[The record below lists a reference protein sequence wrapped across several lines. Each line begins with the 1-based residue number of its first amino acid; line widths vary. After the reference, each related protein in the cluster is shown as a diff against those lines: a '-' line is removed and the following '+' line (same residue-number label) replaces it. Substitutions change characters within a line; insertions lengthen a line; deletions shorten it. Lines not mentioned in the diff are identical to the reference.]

1 LKKERFMTEKI
12 LGKKDLVLFTVSA
25 ILLLDTLASAAS
37 VGVSS
42 IFWWLFLGVI
52 FFIPFA
58 LITAEMSCSYPEQG
72 GIYAWVKTA
81 FGNRWAARA
90 SWSYWVNTAV
100 WIPAI
105 AILFA
110 GIFKQM
116 FMPDLSLY
124 GQIIIGLILTWITVA
139 VNIVSLDIG
148 RFVPDTGAVLKIV
161 IFLVLILGAFNYVG
175 EHGMANEFTLAA
187 LKPDW
192 QASFQYIP
200 AIIYGMLG
208 FELVSASSDEM
219 KDPARDMPKAVLI
232 SAAIIIVLYIFGTIA
247 MLAAIPAQDI
257 NLVEGLMDT
266 LNLLFGQTP
275 AGQTFAMALG
285 VAALFTFFSNGVT
298 WALGCNR
305 AAAEAAKMGELPA
318 IFAKESKNYGT
329 PVGASIMMGLVSTAT
344 IILYGFLAGSNEDL
358 FWSLFAFSAVIFMLP
373 YIAMMLAFIKA
384 RIEQPHHERPYKIPG
399 GILVARIFAYSCI
412 VVLSFAI
419 VLFIYSP
426 GEGMQWPV
434 FIGVIVTLI
443 IGELSIRSAEK
454 TKSASRINFS
464 LSKN

>member
-1 LKKERFMTEKI
+1 MTEKI

-42 IFWWLFLGVI
+42 IFWWLFLSVI

-58 LITAEMSCSYPEQG
+58 LISAEMSCSYPEQG

-81 FGNRWAARA
+81 YGSRWAART
-90 SWSYWVNTAV
+90 SWAYWVNTAV

-105 AILFA
+105 AILFV

-116 FMPDLSLY
+116 FIPDLSLY
-124 GQIIIGLILTWITVA
+124 GQVAIGLTITWITVA

-148 RFVPDTGAVLKIV
+148 KFIPDTGAVLKIL
-161 IFLVLILGAFNYVG
+161 IFLVLIVGAFNYVG
-175 EHGMANEFTLAA
+175 EHGMANELSMAA

-208 FELVSASSDEM
+208 FELVSASSEEM

-232 SAAIIIVLYIFGTIA
+232 SAAIIIVLYILGTIA

-266 LNLLFGQTP
+266 LNLLLGQTP
-275 AGQTFAMALG
+275 VGKTFAMALG
-285 VAALFTFFSNGVT
+285 IAALFTFFSNGVT
-298 WALGCNR
+298 WALGANR
-305 AAAEAAKMGELPA
+305 AAAEAAKAGELPA
-318 IFAKESKNYGT
+318 IFAKESKKTGT
-329 PVGASIMMGLVSTAT
+329 PAGASIMMGLVSTST

-373 YIAMMLAFIKA
+373 YIAMMLAFVKS
-384 RIEQPHHERPYKIPG
+384 RVEQPNYFRPYKIPG
-399 GILVARIFAYSCI
+399 GILVARLLAYSCI
-412 VVLSFAI
+412 TVLSFAI

-426 GEGMQWPV
+426 EEGMQWAV
-434 FIGVIVTLI
+434 FIGVIVTLM
-443 IGELSIRSAEK
+443 IGELAIRSAEK
-454 TKSASRINFS
+454 SKSETRLNFS
-464 LSKN
+464 TNT

>member
-1 LKKERFMTEKI
+1 MTEKI

-42 IFWWLFLGVI
+42 IFWWLFLGAV

-81 FGNRWAARA
+81 YGSRWAARA
-90 SWSYWVNTAV
+90 SWGYWINTAV

-110 GIFKQM
+110 GVFKQM
-116 FMPDLSLY
+116 FIPDLSLY
-124 GQIIIGLILTWITVA
+124 GQIAIGITLTWITVG

-148 RFVPDTGAVLKIV
+148 RFIPDTGAIFKIL
-161 IFLVLILGAFNYVG
+161 IFLALIVGAFNYVG
-175 EHGMANEFTLAA
+175 EHGMANEFSLAA

-192 QASFQYIP
+192 QASFKYIP

-208 FELVSASSDEM
+208 FELVSASSEEM
-219 KDPARDMPKAVLI
+219 KNPARDMPKAVLI
-232 SAAIIIVLYIFGTIA
+232 SAAIIILLYIFGTIA
-247 MLAAIPAQDI
+247 MLAAIPAQNI

-305 AAAEAAKMGELPA
+305 AAAEAAKVGELPA
-318 IFAKESKNYGT
+318 IFAIESKNTGT
-329 PVGASIMMGLVSTAT
+329 PVGASIMMGIVSTLT
-344 IILYGFLAGSNEDL
+344 IVLYGFLAGSNEDL
-358 FWSLFAFSAVIFMLP
+358 FWSLFAFSGVIFMLP
-373 YIAMMLAFIKA
+373 YIAMMLAFVKT
-384 RIEQPHHERPYKIPG
+384 RVEQPNYFRPYKIPG
-399 GILVARIFAYSCI
+399 GILVARLLAYSCI
-412 VVLSFAI
+412 VVLSLAI
-419 VLFIYSP
+419 ILFIYSP
-426 GEGMQWPV
+426 EEGMQWVV
-434 FIGVIVTLI
+434 FVGVIVTLI
-443 IGELSIRSAEK
+443 IGEFAIRSAEK
-454 TKSASRINFS
+454 TKPAAQMNSLLSR
-464 LSKN
+464 

>member
-1 LKKERFMTEKI
+1 MTEKI

-58 LITAEMSCSYPEQG
+58 LISAEMSCSYPEQG

-81 FGNRWAARA
+81 YGSRWAARA
-90 SWSYWVNTAV
+90 SWGYWVNTAV

-116 FMPDLSLY
+116 FIPDLSLY
-124 GQIIIGLILTWITVA
+124 GQVVIGITLTWITVI

-148 RFVPDTGAVLKIV
+148 RLVPDTGAIFKIF
-161 IFLVLILGAFNYVG
+161 IFLALIVGAFNYVG
-175 EHGMANEFTLAA
+175 EHGMANEFTMAA

-192 QASFQYIP
+192 KASFQYIP

-208 FELVSASSDEM
+208 FELVSASSEEM

-232 SAAIIIVLYIFGTIA
+232 SAAIIIFLYIFGTIA

-266 LNLLFGQTP
+266 LNLLFGQSP

-285 VAALFTFFSNGVT
+285 IAALFTFFSNGVT

-318 IFAKESKNYGT
+318 IFAKECKKTGT
-329 PVGASIMMGLVSTAT
+329 PFGASIMMGVVSTST
-344 IILYGFLAGSNEDL
+344 IVLYGFLAGSNEDL

-373 YIAMMLAFIKA
+373 YIAMLLAFIKA
-384 RIEQPHHERPYKIPG
+384 RVEQPDHVRPYKIPG
-399 GILVARIFAYSCI
+399 GLLVARLLAFSCI
-412 VVLSFAI
+412 TVLSFAI

-426 GEGMQWPV
+426 DEGMQWAV
-434 FIGVIVTLI
+434 FTGVIVTLI
-443 IGELSIRSAEK
+443 IGELAIRSAEK
-454 TKSASRINFS
+454 TKSAARMNFS
-464 LSKN
+464 LTR

>member
-1 LKKERFMTEKI
+1 MTEKI

-25 ILLLDTLASAAS
+25 ILLLDTLASAAT

-42 IFWWLFLGVI
+42 IFWWLFLGVV

-81 FGNRWAARA
+81 FGSRWAARA
-90 SWSYWVNTAV
+90 SWSYWINTAV

-105 AILFA
+105 SILFA

-116 FMPDLSLY
+116 FIPDLSLF
-124 GQIIIGLILTWITVA
+124 GQIGIGLMLTWVTVL

-148 RFVPDTGAVLKIV
+148 KLVPDTGAIFKIL
-161 IFLVLILGAFNYVG
+161 IFLILIVAAFNYVG
-175 EHGMANEFTLAA
+175 EHGMANEFSIAA

-208 FELVSASSDEM
+208 FELVSASSKEM

-232 SAAIIIVLYIFGTIA
+232 SAVIIIVLYTLGTVA
-247 MLAAIPAQDI
+247 MLAAIPSQDI

-266 LNLLFGQTP
+266 LYLLFGQTP
-275 AGQTFAMALG
+275 AGQTFAMAIG
-285 VAALFTFFSNGVT
+285 IMALFTFFSNGVT

-318 IFAKESKNYGT
+318 IFAIESKKTGT
-329 PVGASIMMGLVSTAT
+329 PIGASIMMGLVSTAT
-344 IILYGFLAGSNEDL
+344 IVLYGFLAGSNEDL

-373 YIAMMLAFIKA
+373 YIGMLLAFIKA
-384 RIEQPHHERPYKIPG
+384 RVEQPNHIRPYKIPG
-399 GILVARIFAYSCI
+399 GLIFARLLAYSCI
-412 VVLSFAI
+412 TVLTFAI

-426 GEGMQWPV
+426 EEGMQWSV
-434 FIGVIVTLI
+434 FVGVFVTLI
-443 IGELSIRSAEK
+443 IGELAIKSAEK
-454 TKSASRINFS
+454 
-464 LSKN
+464 SKVEAESEIVTNE

>member
-1 LKKERFMTEKI
+1 MTEKI
-12 LGKKDLVLFTVSA
+12 LEKKDLVLFTVSA

-42 IFWWLFLGVI
+42 LFWWLFLGVI

-58 LITAEMSCSYPEQG
+58 LISAEMSCSYPEQG

-81 FGNRWAARA
+81 YGSRWAARA
-90 SWSYWVNTAV
+90 SWSYWINTAV

-105 AILFA
+105 SILFA

-116 FMPDLSLY
+116 FIPDLSLY
-124 GQIIIGLILTWITVA
+124 GQITIGLLLTWITVL

-148 RFVPDTGAVLKIV
+148 RLVPDTGAIFKIL
-161 IFLVLILGAFNYVG
+161 IFLILIVGAFNYVG
-175 EHGMANEFTLAA
+175 EHGMANEFSVAA

-208 FELVSASSDEM
+208 FELVSASSKEM

-232 SAAIIIVLYIFGTIA
+232 SAAIIIVLYTLGTIA

-275 AGQTFAMALG
+275 TGQTFAMVIG
-285 VAALFTFFSNGVT
+285 IAALFTFFSNGVT

-305 AAAEAAKMGELPA
+305 AAAEAAKVGELPA
-318 IFAKESKNYGT
+318 IFAKESKKTGT
-329 PVGASIMMGLVSTAT
+329 PLGASIMMGVVSTST
-344 IILYGFLAGSNEDL
+344 IVLYGFLAGSNEDL

-373 YIAMMLAFIKA
+373 YIAMILAFIKA
-384 RIEQPHHERPYKIPG
+384 RVEQPNHIRPYKIPG
-399 GILVARIFAYSCI
+399 GILVARLLAYSCI
-412 VVLSFAI
+412 TVLSFAI

-426 GEGMQWPV
+426 EAGMQWAV
-434 FIGVIVTLI
+434 FVGVIVTLI
-443 IGELSIRSAEK
+443 IGELAISSAEK
-454 TKSASRINFS
+454 TKTAAQVNFS
-464 LSKN
+464 PSKY

>member
-1 LKKERFMTEKI
+1 
-12 LGKKDLVLFTVSA
+12 
-25 ILLLDTLASAAS
+25 
-37 VGVSS
+37 
-42 IFWWLFLGVI
+42 
-52 FFIPFA
+52 
-58 LITAEMSCSYPEQG
+58 MSCSYPEQG

-81 FGNRWAARA
+81 YGSRWAART
-90 SWSYWVNTAV
+90 SWAYWVNTAV

-116 FMPDLSLY
+116 FIPDLSLY
-124 GQIIIGLILTWITVA
+124 GQVAIGLTITWITVA

-148 RFVPDTGAVLKIV
+148 KFIPDTGAVLKIL
-161 IFLVLILGAFNYVG
+161 IFLVLIVGAFNYVG
-175 EHGMANEFTLAA
+175 EHGMANELSMAA

-208 FELVSASSDEM
+208 FELVSASSEEM

-232 SAAIIIVLYIFGTIA
+232 SAAIIIVLYILGTIA

-266 LNLLFGQTP
+266 LNLLLGQTP
-275 AGQTFAMALG
+275 VGKTFAMALG
-285 VAALFTFFSNGVT
+285 IAALFTFFSNGVT
-298 WALGCNR
+298 WALGANR
-305 AAAEAAKMGELPA
+305 AAAEAAKAGELPA
-318 IFAKESKNYGT
+318 IFAKESKKTGT
-329 PVGASIMMGLVSTAT
+329 PAGASIMMGLVSTST

-373 YIAMMLAFIKA
+373 YIAMMLAFVKS
-384 RIEQPHHERPYKIPG
+384 RVEQPNYFRPYKIPG
-399 GILVARIFAYSCI
+399 GILVARLLAYSCI
-412 VVLSFAI
+412 TVLSFAI

-426 GEGMQWPV
+426 EEGMQWAV
-434 FIGVIVTLI
+434 FIGVIVTLM
-443 IGELSIRSAEK
+443 IGELAIRSAEK
-454 TKSASRINFS
+454 SKSKTRLNFS
-464 LSKN
+464 TNT

>member
-1 LKKERFMTEKI
+1 MTEKI
-12 LGKKDLVLFTVSA
+12 LEKKDLVLFTVSA

-42 IFWWLFLGVI
+42 LFWWLFLGVI

-58 LITAEMSCSYPEQG
+58 LISAEMSCSYPEQG

-81 FGNRWAARA
+81 YGSRWAARA
-90 SWSYWVNTAV
+90 SWSYWINTAV

-105 AILFA
+105 SILFA

-116 FMPDLSLY
+116 FIPDLSLY
-124 GQIIIGLILTWITVA
+124 GQITIGLLLTWITVL

-148 RFVPDTGAVLKIV
+148 RLVPDTGAIFKIL
-161 IFLVLILGAFNYVG
+161 IFLILIVGAFNYVG
-175 EHGMANEFTLAA
+175 EHGMANEFSVAA

-208 FELVSASSDEM
+208 FELVSASSKEM

-232 SAAIIIVLYIFGTIA
+232 SAAIIIVLYTLGTIA

-275 AGQTFAMALG
+275 TGQTFAMVIG
-285 VAALFTFFSNGVT
+285 IAALFTFFSNGVT

-305 AAAEAAKMGELPA
+305 AAAEAAKVGELPA
-318 IFAKESKNYGT
+318 IFAKESKKTGT
-329 PVGASIMMGLVSTAT
+329 PLGASIMMGVVSTST
-344 IILYGFLAGSNEDL
+344 IVLYGFLAGSNEDL

-384 RIEQPHHERPYKIPG
+384 RVEQPNHIRPYKIPG
-399 GILVARIFAYSCI
+399 GILVARLLAYSCI
-412 VVLSFAI
+412 TVLSFAI

-426 GEGMQWPV
+426 EAGMQWAV
-434 FIGVIVTLI
+434 FVGVIVTLI
-443 IGELSIRSAEK
+443 IGELAISSAEK
-454 TKSASRINFS
+454 TKTAAQVNFS
-464 LSKN
+464 PSKY

>member
-1 LKKERFMTEKI
+1 MTEKI

-42 IFWWLFLGVI
+42 VFWWLFLGVV

-58 LITAEMSCSYPEQG
+58 LISAEMSCSYPEQG

-90 SWSYWVNTAV
+90 SWSYWINTAV

-116 FMPDLSLY
+116 FIPDLSLF
-124 GQIIIGLILTWITVA
+124 GQIAIGITLTWVTVA

-148 RFVPDTGAVLKIV
+148 RFVPDTGAVFKIL
-161 IFLVLILGAFNYVG
+161 IFLALIVGAFNYVG
-175 EHGMANEFTLAA
+175 EHGMANEFSLAA

-208 FELVSASSDEM
+208 FELVSASSEEM

-232 SAAIIIVLYIFGTIA
+232 SASIIIVLYIFGTIA

-266 LNLLFGQTP
+266 LYLLFGQTP
-275 AGQTFAMALG
+275 AGKTFAMILG
-285 VAALFTFFSNGVT
+285 IAALFTFFSNGVT

-318 IFAKESKNYGT
+318 IFAKESKSTGT
-329 PVGASIMMGLVSTAT
+329 PLGASIMMGVVSTLT
-344 IILYGFLAGSNEDL
+344 IVLYGFLAGSNEDL

-384 RIEQPHHERPYKIPG
+384 RIEQPNHVRPYKIPG
-399 GILVARIFAYSCI
+399 GILVARLFAYSCI
-412 VVLSFAI
+412 TVLSFAI

-426 GEGMQWPV
+426 GQGMQWTV
-434 FIGVIVTLI
+434 FTGVIVNLI
-443 IGELSIRSAEK
+443 IGELAIRSAEK
-454 TKSASRINFS
+454 TKDVARMNFS
-464 LSKN
+464 LSK

>member
-1 LKKERFMTEKI
+1 MTEKI
-12 LGKKDLVLFTVSA
+12 LGKKDLILFTVSA

-42 IFWWLFLGVI
+42 IFWWLFLGVV

-58 LITAEMSCSYPEQG
+58 LISAEMSCSYPEQG

-81 FGNRWAARA
+81 YGSRWAARA
-90 SWSYWVNTAV
+90 SWSYWINTAV

-105 AILFA
+105 SILFA

-116 FMPDLSLY
+116 FIPELSLY
-124 GQIIIGLILTWITVA
+124 GQIAIGLTLTWVTVL

-148 RFVPDTGAVLKIV
+148 RLVPDTGAIFKIL
-161 IFLVLILGAFNYVG
+161 IFLILIVGAFNYVG
-175 EHGMANEFTLAA
+175 EYGMANEFSVAA

-208 FELVSASSDEM
+208 FELVSASSEEM

-232 SAAIIIVLYIFGTIA
+232 SAAIIIVLYTLGTIA

-275 AGQTFAMALG
+275 VGKTFAMAIG
-285 VAALFTFFSNGVT
+285 IAALFTFFSNGVT

-318 IFAKESKNYGT
+318 IFAKESKKTGT
-329 PVGASIMMGLVSTAT
+329 PFGASIMMGVVSTST
-344 IILYGFLAGSNEDL
+344 IVLYGFLAGSNEDL

-384 RIEQPHHERPYKIPG
+384 RVEQPNHIRPYKIPG
-399 GILVARIFAYSCI
+399 GIFVARLLAYSCI
-412 VVLSFAI
+412 IVLSFAI

-426 GEGMQWPV
+426 AEGMQWPV
-434 FIGVIVTLI
+434 FTGVIVTLI
-443 IGELSIRSAEK
+443 IGELAIRSAEK
-454 TKSASRINFS
+454 TKTAARANFS
-464 LSKN
+464 LSKY

>member
-1 LKKERFMTEKI
+1 MTKKI

-42 IFWWLFLGVI
+42 IFWWLFLSVV

-58 LITAEMSCSYPEQG
+58 LISAEMSCSYPAQG

-81 FGNRWAARA
+81 YGSRWAARA
-90 SWSYWVNTAV
+90 SWSYWINTAV

-105 AILFA
+105 SILFA

-116 FMPDLSLY
+116 FFPDLSLY
-124 GQIIIGLILTWITVA
+124 GQIGIGLLLTWITVL
-139 VNIVSLDIG
+139 VNIVSLDVGKLI
-148 RFVPDTGAVLKIV
+148 PDTGAIFKIIIFIV
-161 IFLVLILGAFNYVG
+161 IIVGAFNYVD
-175 EHGMANEFTLAA
+175 EHGMANDFTIAA

-208 FELVSASSDEM
+208 FELVSASSEEM

-232 SAAIIIVLYIFGTIA
+232 SALIIIVLYMLGTVA
-247 MLAAIPAQDI
+247 MLAAIPAKDI

-266 LNLLFGQTP
+266 LYLLFGQST
-275 AGQTFAMALG
+275 AGKTFAMALG
-285 VAALFTFFSNGVT
+285 IMALFTFFSNGVT

-305 AAAEAAKMGELPA
+305 AAAEAAKTGELPA
-318 IFAKESKNYGT
+318 IFGLASKKTGT
-329 PVGASIMMGLVSTAT
+329 PLGASIMMGLVSTGT
-344 IILYGFLAGSNEDL
+344 IVLYGFLAGSNEDL

-373 YIAMMLAFIKA
+373 YIGMLLAFVKA
-384 RIEQPHHERPYKIPG
+384 RVEHPNHSRPYKIPG
-399 GILVARIFAYSCI
+399 GLFFARLSAYSCI
-412 VVLSFAI
+412 AVLSFAI

-426 GEGMQWPV
+426 ENGMQWSV
-434 FIGVIVTLI
+434 FIGVVVTLI
-443 IGELSIRSAEK
+443 IGELAINSAEK
-454 TKSASRINFS
+454 TKAETKEKLELVND
-464 LSKN
+464 

>member
-1 LKKERFMTEKI
+1 MKEKKFMTNKV

-42 IFWWLFLGVI
+42 VFWWLFLGVI

-58 LITAEMSCSYPEQG
+58 LICAEMSCSYPEQG

-81 FGNRWAARA
+81 YGSRWAARA
-90 SWSYWVNTAV
+90 SWSYWINTAV

-105 AILFA
+105 SILFA

-116 FMPDLSLY
+116 FFPDLSLY
-124 GQIIIGLILTWITVA
+124 SQIAIGIIITWVTVV

-148 RFVPDTGAVLKIV
+148 KLVPDTGAVFKII
-161 IFLVLILGAFNYVG
+161 IFLALIIGAFNYVG
-175 EHGMANEFTLAA
+175 EHGMANEFSLAA

-192 QASFQYIP
+192 QASFHYIP

-208 FELVSASSDEM
+208 FELVSSSSEEM

-232 SAAIIIVLYIFGTIA
+232 SALIIITLYILGTIA

-266 LNLLFGQTP
+266 LYLLFGETA
-275 AGQTFAMALG
+275 AGRVFAMILG
-285 VAALFTFFSNGVT
+285 IGALFTFFSNGVT

-305 AAAEAAKMGELPA
+305 AAAEAAKVGELPA
-318 IFAKESKNYGT
+318 IFAIESKKTNT
-329 PVGASIMMGLVSTAT
+329 PVGASIMMGIVSTLT
-344 IILYGFLAGSNEDL
+344 IILYGVLSGSNEDL
-358 FWSLFAFSAVIFMLP
+358 FWSLFAFSAVIFILP

-384 RIEQPHHERPYKIPG
+384 RVEQPLHYRPYKIPG
-399 GILVARIFAYSCI
+399 GLLVARLLAYSCI
-412 VVLSFAI
+412 SVLTFAI
-419 VLFIYSP
+419 VLFIYAP
-426 GEGMQWPV
+426 GEGMQWTV
-434 FIGVIVTLI
+434 FSGVIVTLI
-443 IGELSIRSAEK
+443 IGEFTIRSA
-454 TKSASRINFS
+454 A
-464 LSKN
+464 KNLEAANA

>member
-1 LKKERFMTEKI
+1 MTEKI

-42 IFWWLFLGVI
+42 IFWWLFLGAV

-81 FGNRWAARA
+81 YGSRWAARA
-90 SWSYWVNTAV
+90 SWGYWINTAV

-110 GIFKQM
+110 GVFKQM
-116 FMPDLSLY
+116 FIPDLSLY
-124 GQIIIGLILTWITVA
+124 GQIAIGITLTWITVG

-148 RFVPDTGAVLKIV
+148 RFIPDTGAIFKIL
-161 IFLVLILGAFNYVG
+161 IFLALIVGAFNYVG
-175 EHGMANEFTLAA
+175 EHGMANEFSLAA

-192 QASFQYIP
+192 QASFKYIP

-208 FELVSASSDEM
+208 FELVSASSEEM
-219 KDPARDMPKAVLI
+219 KNPARDMPKAVLI
-232 SAAIIIVLYIFGTIA
+232 SAAIIILLYIFGTIA
-247 MLAAIPAQDI
+247 MLAAIPAQNI

-305 AAAEAAKMGELPA
+305 AAAEAAKVGELPA
-318 IFAKESKNYGT
+318 IFAIESKNTGT
-329 PVGASIMMGLVSTAT
+329 PVGASIMMGIVSTLT
-344 IILYGFLAGSNEDL
+344 IVLYGFLAGSNEDL
-358 FWSLFAFSAVIFMLP
+358 FWSLFAFSGVIFMLP
-373 YIAMMLAFIKA
+373 YIAMMLAFVKT
-384 RIEQPHHERPYKIPG
+384 RVEQPNYFRPYKIPG
-399 GILVARIFAYSCI
+399 GILVARLLAYSCI
-412 VVLSFAI
+412 AVLSLAI
-419 VLFIYSP
+419 ILFIYSP
-426 GEGMQWPV
+426 EEGMQWVV
-434 FIGVIVTLI
+434 FVGVIVTLI
-443 IGELSIRSAEK
+443 IGEFAIRSAEK
-454 TKSASRINFS
+454 TKSAARMNSLLSR
-464 LSKN
+464 

>member
-1 LKKERFMTEKI
+1 MTEKI

-42 IFWWLFLGVI
+42 VFWWLFLGVV

-58 LITAEMSCSYPEQG
+58 LISAEMSCSYPEQG

-81 FGNRWAARA
+81 FGNRWAART
-90 SWSYWVNTAV
+90 SWSYWINTAV

-116 FMPDLSLY
+116 FIPDLSLF
-124 GQIIIGLILTWITVA
+124 GQIAIGITLTWITVA

-148 RFVPDTGAVLKIV
+148 RFVPDTGAVFKIL
-161 IFLVLILGAFNYVG
+161 IFIALIIGALNYVG
-175 EHGMANEFTLAA
+175 EHGMANEFSLAA

-208 FELVSASSDEM
+208 FELVSASSEEM

-232 SAAIIIVLYIFGTIA
+232 SASIIIVLYLFGTIA
-247 MLAAIPAQDI
+247 MLAAIPAQEI

-266 LNLLFGQTP
+266 LYLLFGQTV
-275 AGQTFAMALG
+275 AGQAFAMVLG

-305 AAAEAAKMGELPA
+305 AAAEAAKMGELPT
-318 IFAKESKNYGT
+318 IFAIESKKTGT
-329 PVGASIMMGLVSTAT
+329 PLGASVMMGLVSTLT
-344 IILYGFLAGSNEDL
+344 IVLYGFLAGSNEDL
-358 FWSLFAFSAVIFMLP
+358 FWSLFSFSAVIFMLP

-384 RIEQPHHERPYKIPG
+384 RIEQPHHVRPYKIPG
-399 GILVARIFAYSCI
+399 GIFTARLFAYSCMT
-412 VVLSFAI
+412 VLSLAI
-419 VLFIYSP
+419 ILFIYSP
-426 GEGMQWPV
+426 EVGMQWTV
-434 FIGVIVTLI
+434 LSGVVVTLA
-443 IGELSIRSAEK
+443 IGEFAIHSAEK
-454 TKSASRINFS
+454 TKSTARMNFS
-464 LSKN
+464 LSK

>member
-1 LKKERFMTEKI
+1 MTEKI

-42 IFWWLFLGVI
+42 VFWWLFLGVV

-58 LITAEMSCSYPEQG
+58 LISAEMSCSYPEQG

-81 FGNRWAARA
+81 YGSRWAARA
-90 SWSYWVNTAV
+90 SWGYWVNTAV

-116 FMPDLSLY
+116 FIPDLSLY
-124 GQIIIGLILTWITVA
+124 GQVAIGITLTWVTVA

-148 RFVPDTGAVLKIV
+148 RFIPDTGAVFKIL
-161 IFLVLILGAFNYVG
+161 IFLVLIVGAFNYVG
-175 EHGMANEFTLAA
+175 EHGMANEFSMAA

-208 FELVSASSDEM
+208 FELVSASSKEM

-285 VAALFTFFSNGVT
+285 IAALFTFFSNGVT

-305 AAAEAAKMGELPA
+305 AAAEAAKVGELPV
-318 IFAKESKNYGT
+318 IFAKESKKTGT
-329 PVGASIMMGLVSTAT
+329 PVGASIMMGLVSTST
-344 IILYGFLAGSNEDL
+344 IVLYGFLAGSNEDL

-373 YIAMMLAFIKA
+373 YIAMMLAFIKS
-384 RIEQPHHERPYKIPG
+384 RVEQPNYYRPYKIPG
-399 GILVARIFAYSCI
+399 GIVIAHLLAYSCI
-412 VVLSFAI
+412 IVLTFAI

-426 GEGMQWPV
+426 DEGMQWPV
-434 FIGVIVTLI
+434 FTGVIVTLI
-443 IGELSIRSAEK
+443 IGELAIRSAEK
-454 TKSASRINFS
+454 TKPETQMDFS
-464 LSKN
+464 TAK

>member
-1 LKKERFMTEKI
+1 MTEKI

-37 VGVSS
+37 IGVSS
-42 IFWWLFLGVI
+42 VFWWLFLGVV

-58 LITAEMSCSYPEQG
+58 LISAEMSCSYPEQG

-90 SWSYWVNTAV
+90 SWSYWINTAV

-105 AILFA
+105 GILFA

-116 FMPDLSLY
+116 FIPDLSLL
-124 GQIIIGLILTWITVA
+124 GQIAIGLTLTWITVA

-148 RFVPDTGAVLKIV
+148 RFVPDTGAIFKIL
-161 IFLVLILGAFNYVG
+161 IFIALIIGAFNYVG
-175 EHGMANEFTLAA
+175 EHGMANEFSLAA

-192 QASFQYIP
+192 SASFQYIP

-208 FELVSASSDEM
+208 FELVSASSKEM

-232 SAAIIIVLYIFGTIA
+232 SATIIIVLYILGTIA

-266 LNLLFGQTP
+266 LYLLFGESV
-275 AGQTFAMALG
+275 AGQTFAMTLG
-285 VAALFTFFSNGVT
+285 IAALFTFFSNGVT

-318 IFAKESKNYGT
+318 IFGKESKTTGT
-329 PVGASIMMGLVSTAT
+329 PVGASIMMGLVSTLT

-358 FWSLFAFSAVIFMLP
+358 FWALFAFSAVIFMLP
-373 YIAMMLAFIKA
+373 YIGMLLAFIKA
-384 RIEQPHHERPYKIPG
+384 RIEQPNHVRPYKIPG
-399 GILVARIFAYSCI
+399 GILIARLFAYSCI
-412 VVLSFAI
+412 TVLTIAI
-419 VLFIYSP
+419 FLFIYSP
-426 GEGMQWPV
+426 GEGMQWTV
-434 FIGVIVTLI
+434 LTGVIVTLI
-443 IGELSIRSAEK
+443 IGEFAIRIAEK
-454 TKSASRINFS
+454 TKSDQQIN
-464 LSKN
+464 L

>member
-1 LKKERFMTEKI
+1 MTEKI

-42 IFWWLFLGVI
+42 IFWWLFLSVI

-58 LITAEMSCSYPEQG
+58 LISAEMSCSYPEQG

-81 FGNRWAARA
+81 YGSRWAART
-90 SWSYWVNTAV
+90 SWAYWVNTAV

-105 AILFA
+105 AILFV

-116 FMPDLSLY
+116 FIPDLSLY
-124 GQIIIGLILTWITVA
+124 GQVAIGLTITWITVA

-148 RFVPDTGAVLKIV
+148 KFIPDTGAVLKIL
-161 IFLVLILGAFNYVG
+161 IFLVLIVGAFNYVG
-175 EHGMANEFTLAA
+175 EHGMANELSMAA

-208 FELVSASSDEM
+208 FELVSASSEEM

-232 SAAIIIVLYIFGTIA
+232 SAAIIIVLYILGTIA

-266 LNLLFGQTP
+266 LNLLLGQTP
-275 AGQTFAMALG
+275 VGKTFSMALG
-285 VAALFTFFSNGVT
+285 TAALFTFFSNGVT
-298 WALGCNR
+298 WALGANR
-305 AAAEAAKMGELPA
+305 AAAEAAKAGELPA
-318 IFAKESKNYGT
+318 IFAKESKKTGT
-329 PVGASIMMGLVSTAT
+329 PAGASIMMGLVSTST

-373 YIAMMLAFIKA
+373 YIAMMLAFVKS
-384 RIEQPHHERPYKIPG
+384 RVEQPNYFRPYKIPG
-399 GILVARIFAYSCI
+399 GILVARLLAYSCI
-412 VVLSFAI
+412 TVLSFAI

-426 GEGMQWPV
+426 EEGMQWAV
-434 FIGVIVTLI
+434 FIGVIVTLM
-443 IGELSIRSAEK
+443 IGELAIRSAEK
-454 TKSASRINFS
+454 SKSETRLNFS
-464 LSKN
+464 TNT

>member
-1 LKKERFMTEKI
+1 MTEKI

-25 ILLLDTLASAAS
+25 ILLLETLASAAS

-42 IFWWLFLGVI
+42 VFWWLFLGVV

-58 LITAEMSCSYPEQG
+58 LISSEMSCTFPEQG
-72 GIYAWVKTA
+72 GIYAWIKTA

-90 SWSYWVNTAV
+90 SWSYWINTAV

-105 AILFA
+105 SILFA

-116 FMPDLSLY
+116 FFPDLSLL
-124 GQIIIGLILTWITVA
+124 GQIAIATTLTWVTVA

-148 RFVPDTGAVLKIV
+148 RFVPDTGAIFKIL
-161 IFLVLILGAFNYVG
+161 IFIALIVGAYNYVG
-175 EHGMANEFTLAA
+175 EHGMANEFSMAA

-192 QASFQYIP
+192 EASFQYIP

-219 KDPARDMPKAVLI
+219 KDPAKDMPKAVLI
-232 SAAIIIVLYIFGTIA
+232 SASIIIVLYLLGTIA

-266 LNLLFGQTP
+266 LYLLFGESA
-275 AGQTFAMALG
+275 AGKTIAMILG
-285 VAALFTFFSNGVT
+285 IAALFSFFSNGVT

-318 IFAKESKNYGT
+318 IFAIETKSTGT
-329 PVGASIMMGLVSTAT
+329 PIGASIIMGVVSTLT
-344 IILYGFLAGSNEDL
+344 IVLYGFLAGSNEDL

-373 YIAMMLAFIKA
+373 YLGMMLAFIKA
-384 RIEQPHHERPYKIPG
+384 RVEQPNYYRPYKIPG
-399 GILVARIFAYSCI
+399 GIITARLFAYSCMT
-412 VVLSFAI
+412 VLSLAI

-426 GEGMQWPV
+426 GEGIQWPV
-434 FIGVIVTLI
+434 LIGVVVTLI
-443 IGELSIRSAEK
+443 IGEFTIRSAEK
-454 TKSASRINFS
+454 TKSAAEAETS
-464 LSKN
+464 L

>member
-1 LKKERFMTEKI
+1 MTEKI

-37 VGVSS
+37 IGVSS
-42 IFWWLFLGVI
+42 IFWWLFLGVV

-58 LITAEMSCSYPEQG
+58 LISAEMSCSYPEQG

-81 FGNRWAARA
+81 YGSRWAARA
-90 SWSYWVNTAV
+90 SWSYWINTSV

-105 AILFA
+105 SILFA

-116 FMPDLSLY
+116 FIPDLSLY
-124 GQIIIGLILTWITVA
+124 GQIAIGLLLTWITVA

-148 RFVPDTGAVLKIV
+148 RLIPDTGAIFKIL
-161 IFLVLILGAFNYVG
+161 IFIILIIGAFNYVG
-175 EHGMANEFTLAA
+175 EHGMANEFSLAA

-208 FELVSASSDEM
+208 FELVSASSKEM

-232 SAAIIIVLYIFGTIA
+232 SAAIIIVLYTLGTIA

-275 AGQTFAMALG
+275 AGKTFAMAIG
-285 VAALFTFFSNGVT
+285 IAALFTFFSNGVT
-298 WALGCNR
+298 WAFGCNR

-318 IFAKESKNYGT
+318 IFAKETKKTGT
-329 PVGASIMMGLVSTAT
+329 PFGASMMMGLVSTST

-373 YIAMMLAFIKA
+373 YIAMMLAFVKA
-384 RIEQPHHERPYKIPG
+384 RVEQPHHVRPYKIPG
-399 GILVARIFAYSCI
+399 GILIARLLAYSCI
-412 VVLSFAI
+412 IVLSLAI

-426 GEGMQWPV
+426 DEGMQWAV
-434 FIGVIVTLI
+434 FIGVVVTLI
-443 IGELSIRSAEK
+443 IGELAITSAEK
-454 TKSASRINFS
+454 TKLAA
-464 LSKN
+464 